1 MLILKAYNE
10 ALSLA
15 SVINLP
21 IPELVV
27 NSIVKAV
34 MVAKTLYSVV
44 EEKMKEGETLKEK
57 EEPSEKEEGLEGLAA
72 LFG

>member
-1 MLILKAYNE
+1 MILKAYSE

-21 IPELVV
+21 IPELIV
-27 NSIVKAV
+27 NNIVKAV
-34 MVAKTLYSVV
+34 AVAKALYSIV
-44 EEKMKEGETLKEK
+44 EEKMKEGETLKE
-57 EEPSEKEEGLEGLAA
+57 EEELSEKEEGLEGLAA